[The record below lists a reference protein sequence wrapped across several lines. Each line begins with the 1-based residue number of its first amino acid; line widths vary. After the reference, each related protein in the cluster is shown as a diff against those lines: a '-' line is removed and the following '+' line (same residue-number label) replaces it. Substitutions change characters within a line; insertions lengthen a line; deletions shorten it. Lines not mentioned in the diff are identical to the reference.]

1 MDALNL
7 DGRAVIAADI
17 TGDFGS
23 HLARQQLGGHGKLLS
38 APARKVR
45 FRFRNTSARNRISI
59 LYNSSGLENALDA
72 SPQALHV
79 GAHVAMPAM
88 VIPQCGAALAAY
100 LPLQTPC
107 SSWEWS
113 IENHTPKEGT
123 S

>member
-59 LYNSSGLENALDA
+59 LYNSSDLENALGA
-72 SPQALHV
+72 NAQAFHV
-79 GAHVAMPAM
+79 SAHVALPAM
-88 VIPQCGAALAAY
+88 VPPQCGAVLTAS
-100 LPLQTPC
+100 LPLQAPR
-107 SSWEWS
+107 SFWEWS
-113 IENHTPKEGT
+113 IENRTRKEGT

>member
-1 MDALNL
+1 VDALNL
-7 DGRAVIAADI
+7 DGRTVIAADI

-23 HLARQQLGGHGKLLS
+23 HLEGQQLGGHGKLVS

-45 FRFRNTSARNRISI
+45 SFFRDTTARNRNSI
-59 LYNSSGLENALDA
+59 LYNSSDMENALDA
-72 SPQALHV
+72 NAQAFHV
-79 GAHVAMPAM
+79 SSHVAMPAM
-88 VIPQCGAALAAY
+88 VIPQCGAVLAAS

>member
-23 HLARQQLGGHGKLLS
+23 HLARQRLGGHGKLLS
-38 APARKVR
+38 APAGKVR
-45 FRFRNTSARNRISI
+45 VFFRDTSARRSNFN
-59 LYNSSGLENALDA
+59 LNNSSDLENALDVNA
-72 SPQALHV
+72 QAFHV
-79 GAHVAMPAM
+79 SAHVALPAM
-88 VIPQCGAALAAY
+88 VIPQFGAVMATS

-107 SSWEWS
+107 SFWEWS